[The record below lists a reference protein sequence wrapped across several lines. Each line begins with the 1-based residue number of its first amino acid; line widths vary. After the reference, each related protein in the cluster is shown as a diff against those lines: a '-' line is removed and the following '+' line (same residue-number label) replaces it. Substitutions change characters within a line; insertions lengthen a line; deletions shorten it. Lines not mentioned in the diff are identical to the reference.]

1 MMKGRFVPVVIWPD
15 HRLAVQSAPVAEVDD
30 KVRAVFDDMAL
41 TMLFCNGA
49 GLAAPQIGVNLRLV
63 VLKVTKTSHKPECVQ
78 YEKAAPPPDI
88 AAACTCGAKPE
99 PEIVYL
105 ANPEVVF
112 ASEEQQTNPE
122 GCLSVPNL
130 QLPHERSKVV
140 RVSALGYDGRPL
152 EIGGDGLLA
161 VALLHEID
169 HLNGVMMVDSLS
181 LLKRDSLKR
190 KLVKLKARG
199 LRYRTPEEL
208 AEAQQ

>member
-15 HRLAVQSAPVAEVDD
+15 LRLAVESAPVVEVNDTI
-30 KVRAVFDDMAL
+30 RTLLDDMAL

-63 VLKVTKTSHKPECVQ
+63 TLKVTKTTHTPACVQ
-78 YEKAAPPPDI
+78 YEKVEPPPAF

-99 PEIVYL
+99 PEVIYL
-105 ANPEVVF
+105 VNPEVVF

-169 HLNGVMMVDSLS
+169 HLNGVMMVDALS

-190 KLVKLKARG
+190 KLVKLKERG

-208 AEAQQ
+208 AEATK